1 MVGRAANVLK
11 ESLDSQRVF
20 GRFGYFFSGRK
31 PNARIVSKGL
41 RVFDSFR
48 NSLSNQW
55 REKLRVGPV
64 VAWFARRIDDP
75 ILRLRFLRAVMLPGP
90 ERSSAEVLHILV
102 SGLVSGFVA
111 LLHGRTLQQITGNP
125 RPTAPFATTPALT
138 KRRSKVK
145 SQKSKGKS

>member
-1 MVGRAANVLK
+1 MVGTAANVLK

-64 VAWFARRIDDP
+64 VAWFARQISDP
-75 ILRLRFLRAVMLPGP
+75 VVRLRFLRAVMLPGQP
-90 ERSSAEVLHILV
+90 RYPPRRPYTFWFLV
-102 SGLVSGFVA
+102 SFPV
-111 LLHGRTLQQITGNP
+111 LLLFF
-125 RPTAPFATTPALT
+125 TA
-138 KRRSKVK
+138 
-145 SQKSKGKS
+145 